1 MNKKKKRTPETSKA
15 PRKIKTESGNK
26 KKTVLF
32 GIQAKIFLCFL
43 VPILFL
49 ILVGYFSY
57 RKAADGMYDTFCD
70 SSQQTIN
77 MATDYIDVGN
87 SFIEAEALKYAFDS
101 DLGKYMIGM
110 YESDAIEKKAVTSSV
125 GSSIRAS
132 QAGNEFISNIHI
144 VTKEDV
150 QMITTKSGGTVM
162 GIYEDYREET
172 MQYSDDGKKLPE
184 WVDYHKTLDE
194 QLDLKESDYILAYQT
209 TPQTGKGYIII
220 DVKAS
225 AVQDF
230 LDSIDM

>member
-77 MATDYIDVGN
+77 MATQYIDVGN

-101 DLGKYMIGM
+101 DLG
-110 YESDAIEKKAVTSSV
+110 
-125 GSSIRAS
+125 
-132 QAGNEFISNIHI
+132 
-144 VTKEDV
+144 
-150 QMITTKSGGTVM
+150 
-162 GIYEDYREET
+162 
-172 MQYSDDGKKLPE
+172 
-184 WVDYHKTLDE
+184 
-194 QLDLKESDYILAYQT
+194 
-209 TPQTGKGYIII
+209 
-220 DVKAS
+220 
-225 AVQDF
+225 
-230 LDSIDM
+230 